1 MALDTCERVLLICI
15 EILLPYFTFRDTI
28 EFRIAS
34 HTIRGFLAVI
44 YDVEAHYRI
53 EQEQHQLLAITEDFL
68 EHIHYEFWR
77 FEESETFAELVAARH
92 RWIHHLQNRGLLELD
107 GIVFGRGSS
116 AAHLR
121 LPYDGDGDSAGD
133 FENAA
138 PL

>member
-1 MALDTCERVLLICI
+1 MALDTCERVLMTCI

-34 HTIRGFLAVI
+34 HTTQSFLAGI

-92 RWIHHLQNRGLLELD
+92 RWIDHLQNRGLLEL
-107 GIVFGRGSS
+107 GYIIYGAVSS
-116 AAHLR
+116 EAHLR
-121 LPYDGDGDSAGD
+121 SLRDEDGDSTGD

-138 PL
+138 IL